1 MPDVQDDTILAFR
14 QGDMAAF
21 DTIYLKYRKPIITFC
36 KYMVPLDDAEDIT
49 SDVFVK
55 LWRSREQWYTINN
68 VKAFLYVSA
77 RNGCLDF
84 LKVQKRKS
92 VREQKVASILE
103 QEQNYILKSEI
114 ESDLISL
121 IKAEIDSLP
130 EHCRTVF
137 TMSYFDGYENA
148 EIAKKLSI
156 SDKTVR
162 NLKSI
167 ALNTIRK
174 NLQNKGLQLNT
185 TLLLIQLI
193 KRLL

>member
-21 DTIYLKYRKPIITFC
+21 DAIYLKYRKPIITFC

-49 SDVFVK
+49 SDVFVR

-84 LKVQKRKS
+84 LKTQKRKS
-92 VREQKVASILE
+92 VREQKVAGILE
-103 QEQNYILKSEI
+103 QEQTYILRSEI

-130 EHCRTVF
+130 GHCRTVF